1 MMRKNKQTNRDL
13 ALQAATSLFLNKGY
27 LATSMD
33 EIVATSKVSKTN
45 IYYYFSSKEDLL
57 SAILDQLIQTY
68 QRMIE
73 EIASQHGLSVH
84 KRITALLQLLAR
96 QELICLGGCPFLTL
110 YTQLPQDAHAIREK
124 VGRFFRD
131 QVDTVDKLLQEG
143 IEKQE
148 FKAGLPSRPT
158 AQFIVSAVEG
168 GLFLQHASQDETL
181 LEQALSTLAFL
192 LK

>member
-1 MMRKNKQTNRDL
+1 MMRQKKTNRDL
-13 ALQAATSLFLNKGY
+13 VVEVATSLFLNKGY

-68 QRMIE
+68 RGLIA
-73 EIASQHGLSVH
+73 EIASQHALSVYE
-84 KRITALLQLLAR
+84 RITALLQLLAN
-96 QELICLGGCPFLTL
+96 QELSCLGGCPFLTL
-110 YTQLPQDAHAIREK
+110 YTQLPPDAHAIRAK
-124 VGRFFRD
+124 VGRFFLD
-131 QVDTVDKLLQEG
+131 QVDTVDKLLQMG
-143 IEKQE
+143 IERQE

-158 AQFIVSAVEG
+158 AQLIVSAVEG
-168 GLFLQHASQDETL
+168 GLFLQHAGQDDTL
-181 LEQALSTLAFL
+181 LEQALSTLALL